1 MVSDRAWSVY
11 SARLSKDKSGVSRGY
26 AFVTMTTADA
36 ADKALNAMNDR
47 SVEGKQIKVQYSA
60 NVTRRKC
67 KRILARVFA
76 LCVSAGVSILAS
88 THAVLFV
95 EYASSIYRSGPGIR
109 LITTRR
115 NLHVTGLP
123 ADFTDVELKDM
134 FTKYGAVESV
144 RMLKP
149 DRYGKNEGVG
159 LVKYVA

>member
-1 MVSDRAWSVY
+1 
-11 SARLSKDKSGVSRGY
+11 
-26 AFVTMTTADA
+26 
-36 ADKALNAMNDR
+36 
-47 SVEGKQIKVQYSA
+47 
-60 NVTRRKC
+60 
-67 KRILARVFA
+67 
-76 LCVSAGVSILAS
+76 
-88 THAVLFV
+88 VLFV
-95 EYASSIYRSGPGIR
+95 ECASSIHRSGPGIR